1 MPLPFFEQD
10 ISNKFMEG
18 YQWARFQLNYI
29 YIVKTSRAKGK
40 FPELRT
46 SKKEF
51 SNDCSARSG
60 AAIHYGA
67 CYRCHYH

>member
-29 YIVKTSRAKGK
+29 YSSLIENEPRGK
-40 FPELRT
+40 FPELEPQ
-46 SKKEF
+46 K
-51 SNDCSARSG
+51 
-60 AAIHYGA
+60 
-67 CYRCHYH
+67 